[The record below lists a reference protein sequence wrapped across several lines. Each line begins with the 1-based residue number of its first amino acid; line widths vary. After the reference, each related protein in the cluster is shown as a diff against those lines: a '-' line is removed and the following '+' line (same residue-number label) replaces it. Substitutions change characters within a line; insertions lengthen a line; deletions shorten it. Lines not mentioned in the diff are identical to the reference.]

1 MASQS
6 KPKPLEELSDGDL
19 SEIKKDPVWKTWFKE
34 KGKFDEDKTHP
45 KNEETLSY
53 LKERGFNARVS
64 DKPCPNCHKQGGLVE
79 VQDKKTGKWS
89 GGGLNAR
96 EHTSHEFH
104 PDKPNVST
112 LGGKKFS
119 RPFTNTHGKEI
130 CPNCDAKQQDKEI
143 SEDYSSSYARQLGRH
158 QSDKE
163 KEKLK
168 NKGLGDIAA
177 EVVAGGAKFGS
188 KFTESLSEEL
198 SGKPSA
204 KQPEAPQLDHPSEP
218 ITSTPTPATTV
229 SAPKSPT
236 KMKPTG
242 ATSGATPAPSKA
254 AIKSW
259 ESWLEKRR
267 SGKGRRRIK
276 DPDEEEP
283 EDTEWMPVNKEHE
296 DIRTSRAAGQATPQ
310 AEQFE
315 RSRPQVKR
323 IQEEPKVRRRTGTSE
338 VPESKGDEV
347 YPRGTVHPLP
357 EVNPKTGLQTGKDAK
372 DIHVRKQNHY
382 QRRKKEVI
390 RTSQYQRN
398 TQAIFQNIGRG
409 FIMENQNHLFI
420 RYG

>member
-34 KGKFDEDKTHP
+34 
-45 KNEETLSY
+45 
-53 LKERGFNARVS
+53 
-64 DKPCPNCHKQGGLVE
+64 
-79 VQDKKTGKWS
+79 
-89 GGGLNAR
+89 
-96 EHTSHEFH
+96 
-104 PDKPNVST
+104 
-112 LGGKKFS
+112 
-119 RPFTNTHGKEI
+119 
-130 CPNCDAKQQDKEI
+130 
-143 SEDYSSSYARQLGRH
+143 
-158 QSDKE
+158 
-163 KEKLK
+163 
-168 NKGLGDIAA
+168 KGLGDIAA

-283 EDTEWMPVNKEHE
+283 EDTEWMPVNKRQGEKIGYTEEHE

-338 VPESKGDEV
+338 VPESKGE
-347 YPRGTVHPLP
+347 
-357 EVNPKTGLQTGKDAK
+357 N
-372 DIHVRKQNHY
+372 RK
-382 QRRKKEVI
+382 RC
-390 RTSQYQRN
+390 
-398 TQAIFQNIGRG
+398 
-409 FIMENQNHLFI
+409 
-420 RYG
+420 